1 MSSEM
6 QQFISYLA
14 NSRGLSEDK
23 IIEAI
28 KNSVRE
34 SAKKSAVLG
43 YQNVEVD
50 YNPRTGISC
59 AAKLVVVD
67 VVRDPRTEIAQ
78 AMART
83 QIPGAKKGDE
93 ILWKID
99 PAKFGRISASN
110 AQQYLQN
117 ALTELEKKD
126 VITNFQGM
134 EGQLLIG
141 NVTRIDRTGVYVAV
155 EKAEGLLA
163 HKECIPGEKF
173 EVNDTVTVL
182 LKGLNKDKSG
192 PCLQLTRTGPLF
204 IQRLFER
211 EVSEISDGT
220 VVIKGIAREA
230 GYRTKIAVATDEPKV
245 DPIGACVGRRGMRV
259 TTITGELG
267 GTEKVDIIKW
277 DPDLKTY
284 VANALKP
291 AELATVEIDE
301 TKHRLNVKVTNEMFS
316 LAIGKKG
323 QNSRLAARL
332 LGWDINIDRY
342 VPEATHE
349 LTMQEQIQL
358 AVQNFVNTLKVPES
372 LAQALVGSGYHSL
385 DGLREATREDL
396 LAVEGMTPE
405 AAEQLLDS
413 LASKGE

>member
-43 YQNVEVD
+43 YQNIEVD
-50 YNPRTGISC
+50 YHAKTGISC
-59 AAKLVVVD
+59 AARLVVVEK
-67 VVRDPRTEIAQ
+67 VEDPRTEISQ
-78 AMART
+78 EMART
-83 QIPGAKKGDE
+83 QVPGAKKGDE

-117 ALTELEKKD
+117 ALNELEKKD
-126 VITNFQGM
+126 VLTNFQGM

-141 NVTRIDRTGVYVAV
+141 TVTRFDRTGIYVAF
-155 EKAEGLLA
+155 EKAEGLLS
-163 HKECIPGEKF
+163 HKDCIPGEKF
-173 EVNDTVTVL
+173 ELNDTITVL
-182 LKGLNKDKSG
+182 LKALNKDKQG

-220 VVIKGIAREA
+220 VVIKAIAREP

-267 GTEKVDIIKW
+267 GAEKVDIIKW

-291 AELATVEIDE
+291 AELAQVEIDE
-301 TKHRLNVKVTNEMFS
+301 AKRLLNVKVTNEMFS

-332 LGWDINIDRY
+332 LGWDIKIDRY
-342 VPEATHE
+342 VPEVTRE

-358 AVQNFVNTLKVPES
+358 AVQNFVTTLAIPES
-372 LAQALVGSGYHSL
+372 LAQALVGTGYHSL
-385 DGLREATREDL
+385 DGLREATRDDL
-396 LAVEGMTPE
+396 LAVEGMTAE
-405 AAEQLLDS
+405 TADQILAA
-413 LASKGE
+413 LAPKAK